1 MSVVC
6 VAEIGINH
14 NADLDI
20 AKQLIEKAAWAGADY
35 VKFQKREP
43 ELAVP
48 QDQWDIKRQTP
59 WGEMSYIDYKRK
71 MEFSFEQL
79 NELRRHTKLHDIEMF
94 LSVWDLPSLEVARD
108 FAFDMV
114 KLPSAML
121 TNKLLV
127 RATTQLA
134 VKQECDLVLSTG
146 MSTAEEV
153 AEALVWVGEEWEVKV
168 SEMMTEN
175 GSVSVPASWLWLLH
189 CHSAYPAPTSELNLN
204 LIPGLIVDAPTYCGD
219 APVRIGYS
227 GHEWGIQP
235 TVWSVAYG
243 AQMIER
249 HITLDRTMWGTD
261 QQASVEP
268 LAFAKM
274 VSYIRSL
281 EGAAGDGEKRVWD
294 SELPAREKLRGTG

>member
-1 MSVVC
+1 MSVTV
-6 VAEIGINH
+6 VAEIGVNH

-20 AKQLIEKAAWAGADY
+20 AKELIEKAAWAGADY

-48 QDQWDIKRQTP
+48 QDQWEVRRKTP

-71 MEFSFEQL
+71 MEFDFDQL
-79 NELRRHTKLHDIEMF
+79 NELRRHAKLHDIEMF
-94 LSVWDLPSLEVARD
+94 LSVWDLPSLEMARD

-127 RATTQLA
+127 RAATQLA
-134 VKQECDLVLSTG
+134 VKQPCDLVLSTG
-146 MSTAEEV
+146 MSTAAEV
-153 AEALVWVGEEWEVKV
+153 AEALLWVGEEWDDVQADDAV
-168 SEMMTEN
+168 Q
-175 GSVSVPASWLWLLH
+175 LYLLH

-204 LIPGLIVDAPTYCGD
+204 LIPGLMIDAPELCSP
-219 APVRIGYS
+219 APVSIGYS

-235 TVWSVAYG
+235 SVWAVAYG

-281 EGAAGDGEKRVWD
+281 EEAAGDGEKRVWD
-294 SELPAREKLRGTG
+294 SELPAREKLRGTE